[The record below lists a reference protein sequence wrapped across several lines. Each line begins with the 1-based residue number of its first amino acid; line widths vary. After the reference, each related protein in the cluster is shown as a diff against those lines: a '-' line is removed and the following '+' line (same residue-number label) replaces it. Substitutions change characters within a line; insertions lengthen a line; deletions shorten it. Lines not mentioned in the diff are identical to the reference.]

1 MRSPSPANRG
11 TITAEWALTLPAVMT
26 VFLVLLGSAQLITR
40 QGRLDSLSADAA
52 RLIGLGVSVPDAHQ
66 RVNQAA
72 GAEVHLD
79 VSYEHD
85 NTVVCVQ
92 AREPLEPR
100 WWAIV
105 ENLSAT
111 HCSLYAPAPE

>member
-1 MRSPSPANRG
+1 
-11 TITAEWALTLPAVMT
+11 MT

-85 NTVVCVQ
+85 NTVVCGQ

-105 ENLSAT
+105 ANLSAT